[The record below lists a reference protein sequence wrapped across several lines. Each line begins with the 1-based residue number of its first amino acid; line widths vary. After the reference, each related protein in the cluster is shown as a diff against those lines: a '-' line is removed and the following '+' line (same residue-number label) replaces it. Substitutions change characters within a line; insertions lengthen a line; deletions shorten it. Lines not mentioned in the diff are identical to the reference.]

1 MQDMKRIATYVLA
14 AVAATALL
22 AGCKQS
28 LTPEQELAVSLIS
41 QKNGEVSKIDFSQFE
56 LIDSTTLGQ
65 EMQRRI
71 SLFETKVRIEGENV
85 AKYESRN
92 MPVNA
97 KRHRDSMLR
106 SQAILDSINHLA
118 DSLSS
123 CRDRIL
129 YRTYQFACTG
139 TFTDKT
145 KFSCEKM
152 YLNVTPDGI
161 NTCLK
166 DTDNYHK
173 GMGITIPGYL
183 DVMYDNRTEDNE

>member
-1 MQDMKRIATYVLA
+1 MA
-14 AVAATALL
+14 AVAATVLL
-22 AGCKQS
+22 AGCKQYF
-28 LTPEQELAVSLIS
+28 TPEQELAVKLIS
-41 QKNGEVSKIDFSQFE
+41 QKNGEVKKIDFSQFE

-71 SLFETKVRIEGENV
+71 SLFETKVRIESKNV
-85 AKYESRN
+85 EKYESRN

-97 KRHRDSMLR
+97 KRHRDSMNR
-106 SQAILDSINHLA
+106 SQAILDNINHLA

-129 YRTYQFACTG
+129 YRTYQFSCTG

-145 KFSCEKM
+145 KFACDKM
-152 YLNVTPDGI
+152 FLNVTPDGI
-161 NTCLK
+161 NDCLK

-183 DVMYDNRTEDNE
+183 DIMYDNRTEDNE

>member
-1 MQDMKRIATYVLA
+1 MKKIIPLVLA
-14 AVAATALL
+14 VIAAAVLL
-22 AGCKQS
+22 NGCKQA
-28 LTPEQELAVSLIS
+28 LTPEQELAVKLIS
-41 QKNGEVSKIDFSQFE
+41 QKNGEVGKIDFSLFE

-71 SLFETKVRIEGENV
+71 ALFETKVRVEGGNV

-97 KRHRDSMLR
+97 KRHRESMNR
-106 SQAILDSINHLA
+106 SQAILDDINHLA

-129 YRTYQFACTG
+129 YRTYQFSCTG
-139 TFTDKT
+139 SFTDKT

-152 YLNVTPDGI
+152 FLNVTPDGLHD
-161 NTCLK
+161 CLK
-166 DTDNYHK
+166 DNDNYHT
-173 GMGITIPGYL
+173 GMGVTIPGYL
-183 DVMYDNRTEDNE
+183 DIMGENRTEDNE